1 MEDIYRETVTAIE
14 NGANFRIDFQSRSLK
29 VNGRHM
35 IRNGRYDGAP
45 WLPEYGCGDFFTDV
59 EELYRRYK
67 HSIPS
72 ERSQSKSRRYFMALP
87 ESDLEDGDM
96 LYGQHRDTAQFEL
109 EFYIPLPDYR
119 RVHME
124 SRNDG
129 QMVLAKR
136 KRQGP
141 GDTQKMGGTR
151 K

>member
-45 WLPEYGCGDFFTDV
+45 WLPEYGCGDFSRMWRSCTAAINIRYHRSAARASPAGISWHCPKV
-59 EELYRRYK
+59 TSRTGTCCTGNTGYRAIRAGILY
-67 HSIPS
+67 
-72 ERSQSKSRRYFMALP
+72 
-87 ESDLEDGDM
+87 
-96 LYGQHRDTAQFEL
+96 
-109 EFYIPLPDYR
+109 PLPDYR

>member
-72 ERSQSKSRRYFMALP
+72 ERSQSKSRPRGRGNAVRATPGYRAIRA
-87 ESDLEDGDM
+87 GI
-96 LYGQHRDTAQFEL
+96 LY
-109 EFYIPLPDYR
+109 PLSDYR